1 MFEQIFILLVV
12 LFSIVIHE
20 ISHGF
25 LALSLGD
32 PTAKLEGRL
41 TLNPIKHIDF
51 FGTILVP
58 LFLFVF
64 TMGQGP
70 IFGWAKPV
78 PVNPFNLRD
87 KRYGM
92 LKVSIA
98 GPLSNL
104 ILATIFALFLRI
116 DFFKPYSF
124 PFTTIS
130 IYNFMLAFFNLLPV
144 PPLDGYHL
152 FSTFFPYSRLNFFLW
167 QYGPLLLLLIII
179 GGLNLIFLF
188 SKFLFSLLSGIPF

>member
-25 LALSLGD
+25 AALSLGD
-32 PTAKLEGRL
+32 PTAKFEGRL
-41 TLNPIKHIDF
+41 TLNPAKHIDP
-51 FGTILVP
+51 FGTILFP

-87 KRYGM
+87 RKYGM

-104 ILATIFALFLRI
+104 ILAIIFALLLRI
-116 DFFKPYSF
+116 DFFKYLSF
-124 PFTTIS
+124 PFATIS
-130 IYNFMLAFFNLLPV
+130 IYNFILAFFNLLPV
-144 PPLDGYHL
+144 PPLDGSYV
-152 FSTFFPYSRLNFFLW
+152 FSTFFQHSKLNFILW
-167 QYGPLLLLLIII
+167 QFGPFVLILIVVFGINII
-179 GGLNLIFLF
+179 FVF
-188 SKFLFSLLSGIPF
+188 SKFLFSLLSGI

>member
-25 LALSLGD
+25 AALSLGD

-41 TLNPIKHIDF
+41 TLNPVKHIDP
-51 FGTILVP
+51 FGTILFP

-87 KRYGM
+87 KEYGM

-104 ILATIFALFLRI
+104 ILGTIFALLLRI
-116 DFFKPYSF
+116 EFFKFYLF

-130 IYNFMLAFFNLLPV
+130 IYNFILAFFNLLPI
-144 PPLDGYHL
+144 PPLDGYHI
-152 FSTFFPYSRLNFFLW
+152 FSTFFQHSKLNFFLW

-179 GGLNLIFLF
+179 GGLNIIFII
-188 SKFLFSLLSGIPF
+188 SKFIFSLLSGVPF